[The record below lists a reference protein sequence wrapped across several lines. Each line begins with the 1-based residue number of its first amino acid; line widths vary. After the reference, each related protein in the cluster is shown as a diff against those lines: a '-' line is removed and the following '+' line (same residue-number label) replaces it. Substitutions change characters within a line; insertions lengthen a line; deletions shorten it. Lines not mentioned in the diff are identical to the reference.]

1 MGVEAGRAEREVARA
16 VLAAVANADLAK
28 EVEEGGAELE
38 ELLEIREA
46 WEATSR

>member
-1 MGVEAGRAEREVARA
+1 VEARAGVVEVARA